1 MIQKPKGT
9 YDLMPE
15 ETRKYRALENQL
27 IKLLEIYGYGEIRT
41 PIFEYSQVF
50 HRESELSD
58 MVLKETYNFKDKGNR
73 DLTLRPEGTA
83 GVIRSYVEQKLYA
96 DGGITKLYYL
106 GPNFRYERPQK
117 GRYRQFYQ
125 FGIEAIGAKSP
136 SLDAEVI
143 GLSYKIISSLG
154 LKQVVVKINTLGD
167 IESRLNYNKILRDY
181 FIPHKE
187 DLCENCQTRID
198 VNPMRILD
206 CKIDG
211 EKPVVKKAPKPM
223 HHLTAEASKY
233 FSDVLKYLDAMDV
246 IYEIDD
252 ALVRGLDYY
261 GHTVFEIEANIKDFG
276 AQNILGGG
284 GHYEKL

>member
-58 MVLKETYNFKDKGNR
+58 MVLKETYNLKKRYR

-117 GRYRQFYQ
+117 VD
-125 FGIEAIGAKSP
+125 IVSSI
-136 SLDAEVI
+136 
-143 GLSYKIISSLG
+143 SLG
-154 LKQVVVKINTLGD
+154 LK
-167 IESRLNYNKILRDY
+167 RLS
-181 FIPHKE
+181 
-187 DLCENCQTRID
+187 
-198 VNPMRILD
+198 
-206 CKIDG
+206 
-211 EKPVVKKAPKPM
+211 EKSFA
-223 HHLTAEASKY
+223 
-233 FSDVLKYLDAMDV
+233 
-246 IYEIDD
+246 
-252 ALVRGLDYY
+252 
-261 GHTVFEIEANIKDFG
+261 
-276 AQNILGGG
+276 
-284 GHYEKL
+284 